1 MKLDFLVLLG
11 RHIVLLNICYLED
24 WVQDKCNKCTG
35 ELGAIRSSTRLEKLS
50 VLCIIVPSV
59 MWYSISEM
67 QPNNAP

>member
-1 MKLDFLVLLG
+1 M
-11 RHIVLLNICYLED
+11 CYLED
-24 WVQDKCNKCTG
+24 WVQDKRNKCTG
-35 ELGAIRSSTRLEKLS
+35 ELGAIRSSTSLEKLS